1 MIEKLKE
8 YLKLDNKKKSGKLVI
23 ALGLLGM
30 LIILLS
36 EFITISNTQDNMS
49 EQVENGNLQ
58 DILMYKKT
66 LEDELT
72 LLIGQLD
79 GAGQTVVMVTLES
92 GEEIIYAKDETQNT
106 AQNTQTH
113 VMLESGSAL
122 TQTVL
127 LPNVAGVAVLCEGGG
142 DIAVVVKITE
152 MLSAL
157 FRLPTT
163 YISVEKLNT

>member
-8 YLKLDNKKKSGKLVI
+8 YFVKENKKGAGKLVI
-23 ALGLLGM
+23 ALGLIGM
-30 LIILLS
+30 LMILLS
-36 EFITISNTQDNMS
+36 ELITTPNAQNEVHTQTQTDGMQS
-49 EQVENGNLQ
+49 TL
-58 DILMYKKT
+58 DYKKT
-66 LEDELT
+66 LEEELA
-72 LLIGQLD
+72 LLISQLD
-79 GAGQTVVMVTLES
+79 GAGQTVVMVTLENS
-92 GEEIIYAKDETQNT
+92 QEAIYAKDETQNT
-106 AQNTQTH
+106 AQSTQTH
-113 VMLESGSAL
+113 VMLENGTAL

-127 LPNVAGVAVLCEGGG
+127 LPNVLGVAVICEGGG